1 MRYGIAG
8 ASGTLGRVV
17 VQRLLGA
24 DPDAEVVGLVRRPDA
39 ALAETDRCTL
49 ITGGVFDREAVR
61 EFVAGTD
68 VVVNLAARNP
78 VDPAR
83 DAAGAADFFAINALG
98 AALLATA
105 CSTAAR
111 PLLHFS
117 SVAVYEAGAAGGPE
131 PAREDDPLPRLNA
144 AADRFYADLIESTSE
159 IAQHPRRASDLE
171 RFREA
176 YDTAAF
182 PDDAPFY
189 ALSKLMG
196 ESLTVA
202 LAPGASAI
210 RMSDV
215 YGPGHESRGVV
226 TDHLAA
232 LAAQREVVVD
242 FDFRATACFV
252 YIDDVVRLTLN
263 LAERLAT
270 GTALPQ
276 VVNFCGAPL
285 DEAGFAD
292 ELRQLALRL
301 GLQREFRVAPAAGAK
316 ADRRYATAL
325 FEQLLPDFSATSFG
339 DGLLATWQSGAYRA
353 AD

>member
-17 VQRLLGA
+17 AQRLLGT
-24 DPDAEVVGLVRRPDA
+24 DPQAEVIGLVRRPDA
-39 ALAETDRCTL
+39 ALAGLSRCRL
-49 ITGGVFDREAVR
+49 ITGGVYDRQAVKD
-61 EFVAGTD
+61 FVAGSD
-68 VVVNLAARNP
+68 LVINLAARNP
-78 VDPAR
+78 VHPVR
-83 DAAGAADFFAINALG
+83 DAAEAADFFAINALG

-117 SVAVYEAGAAGGPE
+117 SVAVYEAGAATGAT
-131 PAREDDPLPRLNA
+131 PAREDDPLPRLTA
-144 AADRFYADLIESTSE
+144 AADRFYADLIESTSQ
-159 IAQHPRRASDLE
+159 IAQHPRSASDLE
-171 RFREA
+171 RFRDT
-176 YDTAAF
+176 YDAAGF
-182 PDDAPFY
+182 PQDAPFY

-196 ESLTVA
+196 ETLTMA
-202 LAPGASAI
+202 LAPGCAAL

-232 LAAQREVVVD
+232 LAVQTEVTVD

-252 YIDDVVRLTLN
+252 YIDDVVRLTLK
-263 LAERLAT
+263 LAERLAA

-285 DEAGFAD
+285 DEPRFAD
-292 ELRQLALRL
+292 ELRQLARRV
-301 GLQREFRVAPAAGAK
+301 GLQRDIRVAPAAGDK
-316 ADRRYATAL
+316 ADRRYATGRL
-325 FEQLLPDFSATSFG
+325 ERLLPDFSATPFA
-339 DGLLATWQSGAYRA
+339 DGLLATWQSGAYGTG
-353 AD
+353 D